1 MLQIKNL
8 YLRYK
13 VICDNLFFVALVQ
26 IFGLIAPLITYPYLV
41 GVLGIDLYGMVLTAQ
56 VLVNYATLLIEFGSN
71 FVCAKNVSIHQND
84 KKKLSEIVSSVLITR
99 FLLWVISFFV
109 YMAVVWV
116 IPNYRT
122 YWPLFLSSYLMTL
135 QELLFLQFF
144 FQGIE
149 KLKIV
154 SLLTIIV
161 KLVFVFFVFIF
172 VKEQSDYLYVP
183 ILYGV
188 GYMLSGLI
196 ALYIVFC
203 KMGIRFVIPSFKQQW
218 RYVKECSPIL
228 ATNLVCTIKDKFNYM
243 FVGAFVSMGDVVIYD
258 LGLKLMEVLLKPT
271 NVMTTVL
278 LPRFAKN
285 KSVDNLKFTILF
297 VFSINFIAA
306 SVVPPVASK
315 SSTIATL

>member
-144 FQGIE
+144 FQ
-149 KLKIV
+149 
-154 SLLTIIV
+154 
-161 KLVFVFFVFIF
+161 
-172 VKEQSDYLYVP
+172 
-183 ILYGV
+183 
-188 GYMLSGLI
+188 
-196 ALYIVFC
+196 
-203 KMGIRFVIPSFKQQW
+203 
-218 RYVKECSPIL
+218 
-228 ATNLVCTIKDKFNYM
+228 
-243 FVGAFVSMGDVVIYD
+243 
-258 LGLKLMEVLLKPT
+258 
-271 NVMTTVL
+271 
-278 LPRFAKN
+278 
-285 KSVDNLKFTILF
+285 
-297 VFSINFIAA
+297 
-306 SVVPPVASK
+306 
-315 SSTIATL
+315 